1 MSNLLISRSDA
12 LPLGHRG
19 PTMSYAIIRTLV
31 DTRLAYSKDKQCRK
45 PHMTIRTRRDEKT
58 FLNHFALLKIYH
70 LSYLKCY

>member
-1 MSNLLISRSDA
+1 MSNLLISRSSA
-12 LPLGHRG
+12 LSLGYRDS
-19 PTMSYAIIRTLV
+19 TMSYAIRTLV

-45 PHMTIRTRRDEKT
+45 PHMTIRTRRDGKT

>member
-45 PHMTIRTRRDEKT
+45 PHMKIRTRRDRKT